1 MQVSCEGV
9 RFKRFNVEIEFAHDS
24 LKKLELLVH
33 YDVVFVHSL
42 KMLCVQICDCFCLG
56 LPCLQFKLLTLVLC
70 LEILQPGLKLH
81 GFIS

>member
-1 MQVSCEGV
+1 M

-42 KMLCVQICDCFCLG
+42 K
-56 LPCLQFKLLTLVLC
+56 VL
-70 LEILQPGLKLH
+70 
-81 GFIS
+81 